1 MNKPLAIVPALALLG
16 SLALASPASATPV
29 KFLFHVKYSPNA
41 MAGTTADAMKTDA
54 AKDPMSKT
62 LAKGLDCSSGKYSLD
77 GDDLDASRVDAKSD
91 GMGGCDLKVA
101 VFKADASEFVAT
113 FKNANAD
120 DFHFLV
126 KLQGV
131 TAGTVAQMTLQ
142 K

>member
-16 SLALASPASATPV
+16 SIALAMPATATPA

-41 MAGTTADAMKTDA
+41 MAGTTTDAMKEDA
-54 AKDPMSKT
+54 AKS
-62 LAKGLDCSSGKYSLD
+62 LVKGLDCSSGKYSLD

-101 VFKADASEFVAT
+101 VFKADAAEFDAT

-126 KLQGV
+126 KLQGL
-131 TAGTVAQMTLQ
+131 TAGVVAQMMLQ